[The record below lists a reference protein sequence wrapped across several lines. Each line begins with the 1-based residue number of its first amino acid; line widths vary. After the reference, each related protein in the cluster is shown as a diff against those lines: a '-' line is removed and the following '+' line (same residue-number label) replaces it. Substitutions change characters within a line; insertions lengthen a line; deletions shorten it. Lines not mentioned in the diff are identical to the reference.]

1 MDIAD
6 SGRDRDNKVLAK
18 KRETNV
24 KKKLESRVVTV
35 QKMCIGDIN
44 AGTWGGSAKRKTRI
58 KGGKLHQRT
67 FN

>member
-1 MDIAD
+1 MDLAD

-35 QKMCIGDIN
+35 QKMCIGDID
-44 AGTWGGSAKRKTRI
+44 AGTGRQRKKENSN
-58 KGGKLHQRT
+58 KGGEIAPT
-67 FN
+67 DF